1 MAQYDVDLRE
11 YWQIIRKR
19 KTYILLMVLIVA
31 VCSFGFAKFKEPVP
45 LYEAVAAIKID
56 RSANIGSILTG
67 AYWHQA
73 ENMVT
78 HAYILKSFP
87 VLAKT
92 AQITGKIPKDVSP
105 DDIRSNKEYLAV
117 IQQLKGIVEAEHQE
131 GTNII
136 DIQVVSKDPLEAA
149 SLANAFVRAYRDY
162 NIKEKNKKTYE
173 TKTFI
178 ENQLRLTSDKLKE
191 AERELQSFKEGYAL
205 ISMDTQTQNVLDK
218 LYNVENEYEKVKT
231 EKSEVASQLRLLED
245 PKKGVIQRSKEVFF
259 STGQDSPLYPY
270 KKKLSELFLQ
280 RQTLLINF
288 TAKHPKVREI
298 DDQIRAIIY
307 EAQKELKS
315 LFNAL
320 QNREKD
326 YAEKLVQLREEN
338 KRLPEKA
345 LQLVRLQREVDLQAS
360 LYSQLKEK
368 YQETLIQESSK
379 VEEVSIVRPAVPP
392 DKPSNIPSKLI
403 VVGTGLIM
411 GLILGIVFAFLAEI
425 FDTSMGRIEDVE
437 ELLQVPVLGVIP
449 FLEGETSEK
458 SSSKHREPERTR
470 TRDLV
475 THYKPGS
482 MGSEAFR
489 ALRTNLQFLRLETKG
504 KAFLITSAF
513 VQEGKTVNAINLAL
527 IMAQAGNKVLLV
539 DADLR
544 KPLVHKYYGLPIG
557 PGLTDYVLGNYDWNE
572 VTNTISDIMLGDF
585 GIDDLMI
592 TPGMDTLHIL
602 TAGTKPPNPS
612 EILTSNR
619 FREFLKEASEKYNFI
634 FIDAPP
640 VMPVAD
646 ASDIATLVDGVIL
659 VYMTGKIGRG
669 VLKRVKSNLEN
680 VDAKLTGVILNKIR
694 SDAGPEYYQYHS
706 YYYYGNEPQVK
717 KGKKGKKVK
726 KAKISKK
733 KSNKSNP
740 KRKIVGPVA
749 LIIFVSTGL
758 LGFFW
763 QDLGFAVSDWLIS
776 YKKFFL

>member
-19 KTYILLMVLIVA
+19 KTYIFLLVLIVA
-31 VCSFGFAKFKEPVP
+31 ICSYGFAKFKEPVP
-45 LYEAVAAIKID
+45 LYEAVGAIKID

-92 AQITGKIPKDVSP
+92 AQMTGKIPKDVSL
-105 DDIRSNKEYLAV
+105 DDIRSNREYLSV

-149 SLANAFVRAYRDY
+149 SLANGFARAYRDY

-191 AERELQSFKEGYAL
+191 AESELQSFKEGYAL
-205 ISMDTQTQNVLDK
+205 ISMDAQTQNILDK
-218 LYNVENEYEKVKT
+218 LYNVEREHEKVKT
-231 EKSEVASQLRLLED
+231 EKSDIASQLRLLED

-259 STGQDSPLYPY
+259 STSQDSPLYPY
-270 KKKLSELFLQ
+270 KEKLSELFLK

-307 EAQKELKS
+307 EAKKQLIS

-320 QNREKD
+320 QNKEKEFSERL
-326 YAEKLVQLREEN
+326 AELREAN

-379 VEEVSIVRPAVPP
+379 VEEVSIVKPAVPP
-392 DKPSNIPSKLI
+392 DKPANIPSKWI
-403 VVGTGLIM
+403 VVGTGLVM
-411 GLILGIVFAFLAEI
+411 GLIIGIVFAFLAEI

-437 ELLQVPVLGVIP
+437 ELLKVPVLGVIP
-449 FLEGETSEK
+449 FLEGTTNEK
-458 SSSKHREPERTR
+458 SRSKHREPERTR

-475 THYKPGS
+475 THFKPGS

-504 KAFLITSAF
+504 KTFLITSAF

-557 PGLTDYVLGNYDWNE
+557 PGLTDYVMGNYHWNE

-585 GIDDLMI
+585 GLDDLLI

-619 FREFLKEASEKYNFI
+619 FRKFVEEVSKNYNFI

-646 ASDIATLVDGVIL
+646 ASDIATLTDGVIL

-680 VDAKLTGVILNKIR
+680 VDAKLTGVILNKVK

-706 YYYYGNEPQVK
+706 YYYYGSEPKV
-717 KGKKGKKVK
+717 KKGKKVK
-726 KAKISKK
+726 KIKSSTK
-733 KSNKSNP
+733 KSDKSSS
-740 KRKIVGPVA
+740 KRKIVGTVA
-749 LIIFVSTGL
+749 LIIFVSIAL
-758 LGFFW
+758 LGFSW
-763 QDLGFAVSDWLIS
+763 QDLGSAIPDWLNS

>member
-11 YWQIIRKR
+11 YWRIIRKR
-19 KTYILLMVLIVA
+19 KTYIILLVIFVGI
-31 VCSFGFAKFKEPVP
+31 CSLGFAKFKEPVP

-67 AYWHQA
+67 AYWNQA
-73 ENMVT
+73 ENMDT
-78 HAYILKSFP
+78 HAYIIKSFP
-87 VLAKT
+87 VLAKA
-92 AQITGKIPKDVSP
+92 AQSMGKIPKDLSL
-105 DDIRSNKEYLAV
+105 DDIRSNETHLSV
-117 IQQLKGIVEAEHQE
+117 IQQLKSIVETEPQE

-136 DIQVVSKDPLEAA
+136 DIMVVSKDPYEAA
-149 SLANAFVRAYRDY
+149 SNANGFASAYRDY
-162 NIKEKNKKTYE
+162 NIEEKNKKTFE

-178 ENQLRLTSDKLKE
+178 EEQLRMTSTNLKE
-191 AERELQSFKEGYAL
+191 AEKELQSFKEGYAL
-205 ISMDTQTQNVLDK
+205 ISMDTQTQNTLDK
-218 LYNVENEYEKVKT
+218 LYTVETEYEKIKT
-231 EKSEVASQLRLLED
+231 EKEEVAAQLRLLGD
-245 PKKGVIQRSKEVFF
+245 DKKGSIRRSKEVFF
-259 STGQDSPLYPY
+259 STNPDSPLYPY
-270 KKKLSELFLQ
+270 KEKLSELFLK
-280 RQTLLINF
+280 RQTLLVNF
-288 TAKHPKVREI
+288 TAKHPQVREI
-298 DDQIRAIIY
+298 DNQIRAIMY
-307 EAQKELKS
+307 EAQKELKTLLRS
-315 LFNAL
+315 LETKA
-320 QNREKD
+320 KD
-326 YAEKLVQLREEN
+326 YSDKLVQLQEEN

-379 VEEVSIVRPAVPP
+379 VEEVSIVKPAVPP
-392 DKPSNIPSKLI
+392 HRPSNIPSKLI
-403 VVGTGLIM
+403 VMGTGLVM
-411 GLILGIVFAFLAEI
+411 GLIIGIVFAFLAEI

-449 FLEGETSEK
+449 FLEGEIVDK
-458 SSSKHREPERTR
+458 NRSKHREPERTR

-504 KAFLITSAF
+504 KIFLITSAF

-544 KPLVHKYYGLPIG
+544 KPLVNKYYGLPIS
-557 PGLTDYVLGNYDWNE
+557 PGLTDHVLGNYHWWE

-585 GIDDLMI
+585 GIDDLLI

-612 EILTSNR
+612 EILTSSR
-619 FREFLKEASEKYNFI
+619 FREFLKEAVINYDFI

-646 ASDIATLVDGVIL
+646 ASDIATLADGVIL
-659 VYMTGKIGRG
+659 VYMAGKIGRG
-669 VLKRVKSNLEN
+669 VLRRVKSNLEN
-680 VDAKLTGVILNKIR
+680 VDAKLTGVILNKIK

-706 YYYYGNEPQVK
+706 YYYYGSEPQVK
-717 KGKKGKKVK
+717 KGKKVKKVK
-726 KAKISKK
+726 KIKKSKKNKISAKK
-733 KSNKSNP
+733 IRLTNP
-740 KRKIVGPVA
+740 KRKVVG
-749 LIIFVSTGL
+749 
-758 LGFFW
+758 
-763 QDLGFAVSDWLIS
+763 
-776 YKKFFL
+776 

>member
-11 YWQIIRKR
+11 YWQIILKR
-19 KTYILLMVLIVA
+19 KTYIIFLVIIVGI
-31 VCSFGFAKFKEPVP
+31 CSYGFSKIKEPVP
-45 LYEAVAAIKID
+45 LYEAISAIKID

-78 HAYILKSFP
+78 HAYIIKSFP
-87 VLAKT
+87 VLIKT
-92 AQITGKIPKDVSP
+92 AQITGKIPKDISS
-105 DDIRSNKEYLAV
+105 DDIRSNKKYLSI
-117 IQQLKGIVEAEHQE
+117 IQQLKDIVEAEHQE

-136 DIQVVSKDPLEAA
+136 DIIVVSRDPLEAA
-149 SLANAFVRAYRDY
+149 SVANGFASAYRDY

-205 ISMDTQTQNVLDK
+205 ISMDAQTQNILDK
-218 LYNVENEYEKVKT
+218 LYNVEKEHEKVKT
-231 EKSEVASQLRLLED
+231 EKSAVESQLRLLED

-259 STGQDSPLYPY
+259 STGQDSSLYTY
-270 KKKLSELFLQ
+270 KKKLSELFLK

-288 TAKHPKVREI
+288 TAKHPKVKEI
-298 DDQIRAIIY
+298 DDRIRAIIY
-307 EAQKELKS
+307 EAKKELKS

-320 QNREKD
+320 QNREKYYSD
-326 YAEKLVQLREEN
+326 KLAQLREEN

-360 LYSQLKEK
+360 LYTQLKEK

-379 VEEVSIVRPAVPP
+379 VEEVSIVKPAVPP
-392 DKPSNIPSKLI
+392 NKPANIPSKLI

-411 GLILGIVFAFLAEI
+411 GLIIGIVFAFLAEI

-449 FLEGETSEK
+449 FLEGETSDK
-458 SSSKHREPERTR
+458 GRSKHREPERTR

-504 KAFLITSAF
+504 KVFLITSAF

-557 PGLTDYVLGNYDWNE
+557 PGLTDYVLGNYNRNE

-585 GIDDLMI
+585 GIDDIMM

-619 FREFLKEASEKYNFI
+619 FRELLKEASNDYNFI

-640 VMPVAD
+640 VLPVAD
-646 ASDIATLVDGVIL
+646 ASDIATLADGVIL

-669 VLKRVKSNLEN
+669 ILRRVKTNLEN
-680 VDAKLTGVILNKIR
+680 VDAKLTGVILNKVK

-706 YYYYGNEPQVK
+706 YYYYGSEPEV
-717 KGKKGKKVK
+717 KKVK
-726 KAKISKK
+726 EAKISEKK
-733 KSNKSNP
+733 PDKSNL
-740 KRKIVGPVA
+740 KRKIIGPVA
-749 LIIFVSTGL
+749 LIILASIAL

-763 QDLGFAVSDWLIS
+763 QDLGFAVPDWLAS
-776 YKKFFL
+776 YK

>member
-19 KTYILLMVLIVA
+19 KTYILLLVVIVA
-31 VCSFGFAKFKEPVP
+31 VCSYGFAKFKEPVP

-67 AYWHQA
+67 TYWNQA
-73 ENMVT
+73 ENMDT
-78 HAYILKSFP
+78 HAYILQSFP

-92 AQITGKIPKDVSP
+92 GQITGKIPGDLSL

-117 IQQLKGIVEAEHQE
+117 IQELKGIVEAEPQE

-136 DIQVVSKDPLEAA
+136 DIKAVSRDPLEAA
-149 SLANAFVRAYRDY
+149 SLANAFAHGYRDY

-173 TKTFI
+173 TKSFI
-178 ENQLRLTSDKLKE
+178 ENQLRLTSDKLKV
-191 AERELQSFKEGYAL
+191 AEKELQSFKEGYAL
-205 ISMDTQTQNVLDK
+205 ISMDAQTQNVLDK
-218 LYNVENEYEKVKT
+218 LYTVEKEYEEVKA
-231 EKSEVASQLRLLED
+231 EKAEVASQLQMLED
-245 PKKGVIQRSKEVFF
+245 PKKGLIQRSKEVFF
-259 STGQDSPLYPY
+259 STDQDSPLYAY
-270 KKKLSELFLQ
+270 KEKLSELFIK

-298 DDQIRAIIY
+298 DDQIIAIIY
-307 EAQKELKS
+307 EAKKQLKS
-315 LFNAL
+315 LFNSL
-320 QNREKD
+320 QNKEKD
-326 YAEKLVQLREEN
+326 FSDRLTELREAN

-379 VEEVSIVRPAVPP
+379 VEEVSIVKPAVPP
-392 DKPSNIPSKLI
+392 TKPSNIPPRML
-403 VVGTGLIM
+403 VVVTGLVI

-437 ELLQVPVLGVIP
+437 ELFQVPVLGVIP
-449 FLEGETSEK
+449 LLEGETNDK
-458 SSSKHREPERTR
+458 GRSKHREPERTR
-470 TRDLV
+470 SRDLV

-504 KAFLITSAF
+504 KIFLITSAF

-557 PGLTDYVLGNYDWNE
+557 PGLTDYVLGNYHWNE

-585 GIDDLMI
+585 GIEDLLI

-619 FREFLKEASEKYNFI
+619 FREFLKEASENYNFI
-634 FIDAPP
+634 FVDAPP

-646 ASDIATLVDGVIL
+646 ASDIATLTDGVIL
-659 VYMTGKIGRG
+659 VYMAGKIGRG

-680 VDAKLTGVILNKIR
+680 VDARLTGVILNKVK

-706 YYYYGNEPQVK
+706 YYYYGSEPEV
-717 KGKKGKKVK
+717 KKGKKVK
-726 KAKISKK
+726 KVRKAKSSIKK
-733 KSNKSNP
+733 PNKSNK

-749 LIIFVSTGL
+749 LIFFTSIAL
-758 LGFFW
+758 LGYLWRNF
-763 QDLGFAVSDWLIS
+763 GFSVPDWLDS
-776 YKKFFL
+776 YKTFFL

>member
-19 KTYILLMVLIVA
+19 KTYIFLLVLIVA
-31 VCSFGFAKFKEPVP
+31 ICSYGFAKFKEPVP

-67 AYWHQA
+67 AYWNQA
-73 ENMVT
+73 ENMDT
-78 HAYILKSFP
+78 HAYIIKSFP
-87 VLAKT
+87 VLAK
-92 AQITGKIPKDVSP
+92 AALITGKIPQDVSL
-105 DDIRSNKEYLAV
+105 DDIRSDKEYLSIV
-117 IQQLKGIVEAEHQE
+117 QQLQDIVEAEHQE

-136 DIQVVSKDPLEAA
+136 DIAVVSPEPLEAA
-149 SLANAFVRAYRDY
+149 SLANGFARAYRDY
-162 NIKEKNKKTYE
+162 NITEKNKKTYE
-173 TKTFI
+173 TKSFI
-178 ENQLRLTSDKLKE
+178 EQQLRLTSDKLKA

-205 ISMDTQTQNVLDK
+205 ISMDAQTQNILDK
-218 LYNVENEYEKVKT
+218 LYNIENAYEKVKT
-231 EKSEVASQLRLLED
+231 EKSEVASQLRLLEGS
-245 PKKGVIQRSKEVFF
+245 KKGLIQRSKEVFF
-259 STGQDSPLYPY
+259 STGKDSPLFTY
-270 KKKLSELFLQ
+270 KEKLSELFIK
-280 RQTLLINF
+280 RQTLLHNF
-288 TAKHPKVREI
+288 TAKHPSVREV
-298 DDQIRAIIY
+298 DDQISAIIY
-307 EAQKELKS
+307 EAKKELQS
-315 LFNAL
+315 LLHAL
-320 QNREKD
+320 QNKETD
-326 YAEKLVQLREEN
+326 YSERLTRLREEN
-338 KRLPEKA
+338 KRLPEKG

-379 VEEVSIVRPAVPP
+379 VEEVSIVKPAVPP

-411 GLILGIVFAFLAEI
+411 GLIIGIVFAFLAEI

-449 FLEGETSEK
+449 FLEGELVDK
-458 SSSKHREPERTR
+458 SNSKHREPERTR

-504 KAFLITSAF
+504 KTFLITSAF

-527 IMAQAGNKVLLV
+527 IMAQAGNRVLLV

-544 KPLVHKYYGLPIG
+544 KPLVNKYYGLPIS
-557 PGLTDYVLGNYDWNE
+557 PGLTDHVLGNYHWKE
-572 VTNTISDIMLGDF
+572 VINTISDIMLGDF
-585 GIDDLMI
+585 GIDDILI

-619 FREFLKEASEKYNFI
+619 FREYLKEAAINYDFI

-646 ASDIATLVDGVIL
+646 ASDIATLTDGVIL

-669 VLKRVKSNLEN
+669 VLRRVKSNLEN
-680 VDAKLTGVILNKIR
+680 VDAKLTGVILNKVK

-717 KGKKGKKVK
+717 KGKKVKKLKKVK
-726 KAKISKK
+726 KAKISGKK
-733 KSNKSNP
+733 IRAANP
-740 KRKIVGPVA
+740 KRKVVGSA
-749 LIIFVSTGL
+749 
-758 LGFFW
+758 
-763 QDLGFAVSDWLIS
+763 AR
-776 YKKFFL
+776 